1 MAQRRKISRAN
12 YWAPVIARER
22 SIVSAIAW
30 YIEVELLRTRQLPQ
44 YMTFTGIHRVPCL
57 RADIQKQAARVYTDI
72 FRTNDSVNKFYA
84 ADTGH
89 NHLDGKVGVITSY
102 DTVKCCYSARMGA
115 THHTSDSDI
124 TDIPLSPENM
134 EPYKRVYTPT
144 HMPCPSLETCTIR
157 LGNHFSDPS
166 SVSPSVT
173 FHSDIFTKIGGIT
186 ASPHTGGQA
195 QQDSLVELIKAK
207 EFKLHME
214 TEKILSQ
221 QAELERGLSK
231 LYATHSPIHLRPRKK
246 TRQTHGLQN
255 VVNNKQQINPRSLQV
270 ISVWKAKIEHLVTR
284 CKDVPQGVKR
294 DDNEVHEHM
303 FTYPFRTIDNSLH
316 QSCVDLPEFS
326 HYMGPDGLNDAVYGR
341 NDIASSIIIDGN
353 SVSSVTP
360 GRDMDDNIMNFC
372 LSW

>member
-22 SIVSAIAW
+22 SIVSAIVW

-89 NHLDGKVGVITSY
+89 NHLDGKVGVITLY

-115 THHTSDSDI
+115 TYHASDSDI
-124 TDIPLSPENM
+124 MEIPLSPENM

-157 LGNHFSDPS
+157 LGNHFSDPN

-173 FHSDIFTKIGGIT
+173 FHSDIFTEIGGIT
-186 ASPHTGGQA
+186 VSPHTGGQA
-195 QQDSLVELIKAK
+195 QQDRLVELIKAK
-207 EFKLHME
+207 ELKLHME
-214 TEKILSQ
+214 AEKYNHSRQSYKEACRSYMLPTLPFIS
-221 QAELERGLSK
+221 ALERKYVRHMDYKMLSITNNRSTLDRCRSYRYGKRK
-231 LYATHSPIHLRPRKK
+231 L
-246 TRQTHGLQN
+246 
-255 VVNNKQQINPRSLQV
+255 
-270 ISVWKAKIEHLVTR
+270 
-284 CKDVPQGVKR
+284 
-294 DDNEVHEHM
+294 
-303 FTYPFRTIDNSLH
+303 
-316 QSCVDLPEFS
+316 
-326 HYMGPDGLNDAVYGR
+326 
-341 NDIASSIIIDGN
+341 
-353 SVSSVTP
+353 
-360 GRDMDDNIMNFC
+360 NI
-372 LSW
+372 L